1 MKNLL
6 LSLRAALIL
15 PTAVYSTTEIDPT
28 PKSLVPNNPFKKL
41 GNKTKFN
48 CKEVGEDSCFSRIIA
63 ISACTFAQSI
73 NSDKNVKESL
83 DIADDLF
90 YLLATGNGLDPND
103 IFDKKDLIK
112 QDIRVE
118 TIERVKL
125 CNKWAKE
132 AIPKIV
138 LERTGKPVTPE
149 FIEGATRTFGM
160 WWLSSLEQ
168 VKVEDINETLTN
180 CTAFI

>member
-1 MKNLL
+1 MKSLL
-6 LSLRAALIL
+6 FTLLAALAL
-15 PTAVYSTTEIDPT
+15 PTAVYSTTEIEPET
-28 PKSLVPNNPFKKL
+28 KSQILNNPFERL
-41 GNKTKFN
+41 GKEAKFN
-48 CKEVGEDSCFSRIIA
+48 CKEFGVDSCFSRFMA
-63 ISACTFAQSI
+63 MSACSFAHSI
-73 NSDKNVKESL
+73 NSDKTVKESL

-90 YLLATGNGLDPND
+90 YLLASGHGLDIND

-125 CNKWAKE
+125 CNGWAKE

-138 LERTGKPVTPE
+138 LERTGKPATPE

-160 WWLSSLEQ
+160 WWLSSLEG
-168 VKVEDINETLTN
+168 VKKRR
-180 CTAFI
+180 FK

>member
-1 MKNLL
+1 MKRLL
-6 LSLRAALIL
+6 ISLLAAFVL

-41 GNKTKFN
+41 GKAKFA
-48 CKEVGEDSCFSRIIA
+48 CKEVGEDSCLSRFIA
-63 ISACTFAQSI
+63 MSACTFAQSI
-73 NSDKNVKESL
+73 NSDKTVKESL

-90 YLLATGNGLDPND
+90 YLLASGNGLDPND
-103 IFDKKDLIK
+103 IFDEKDLIK

-118 TIERVKL
+118 TIERIKL
-125 CNKWAKE
+125 CNEWAKE

-138 LERTGKPVTPE
+138 LERTGKPATPE
-149 FIEGATRTFGM
+149 FIEGATRTYGI

-168 VKVEDINETLTN
+168 IKSRRY
-180 CTAFI
+180 